1 MRVEEIAVRQE
12 VRQMLTEAGINRNTL
27 REMTQQMLREEIKKQ
42 VKYAVEH
49 INVNDVVWYE
59 LTSYEGRS
67 ALKNAISSEVRDMV
81 KINVDVTA
89 FDPKNKTTKE
99 LRND

>member
-12 VRQMLTEAGINRNTL
+12 VRQMLAESGLNRNTL
-27 REMTQQMLREEIKKQ
+27 REMTQQILREEIKKQ

-49 INVNDVVWYE
+49 INVNDVVRYE

-67 ALKNAISSEVRDMV
+67 ALKNAISSEVRNMV

-89 FDPKNKTTKE
+89 FDSKAKKT
-99 LRND
+99 DD

>member
-12 VRQMLTEAGINRNTL
+12 VRQLLSEAGLNRNTL
-27 REMTQQMLREEIKKQ
+27 REMTQQILREEIKKQ

-49 INVNDVVWYE
+49 INVNDVVRYE

-67 ALKNAISSEVRDMV
+67 ALKNAISSEVCNMV

-89 FDPKNKTTKE
+89 FDARKQ
-99 LRND
+99 NDEGVEE

>member
-1 MRVEEIAVRQE
+1 
-12 VRQMLTEAGINRNTL
+12 MLSEAGINRNTL
-27 REMTQQMLREEIKKQ
+27 REMTQQILREEIKKQ

-49 INVNDVVWYE
+49 INVNDVVRYE

-89 FDPKNKTTKE
+89 FDARKQ
-99 LRND
+99 NDEGAERRYDV